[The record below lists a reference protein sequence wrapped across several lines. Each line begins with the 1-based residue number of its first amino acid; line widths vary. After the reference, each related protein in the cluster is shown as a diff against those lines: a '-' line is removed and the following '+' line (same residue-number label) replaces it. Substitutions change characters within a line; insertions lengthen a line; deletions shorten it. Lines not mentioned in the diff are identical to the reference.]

1 MSKKRN
7 TTKSSLRKN
16 DRPKG
21 SEPASRATIDK
32 ARAEITKKW
41 AESEAAAK
49 ANGTAELDRVPM
61 VALGANGA
69 KKGRKASKDATD
81 ASDATGA
88 NVGGPKAKTPKAPR
102 TPKTPRTPKE
112 PKPKRLSGLDLAAKV
127 LAEAGEPLNAK
138 TIAERAIAA
147 GWKTSGAT
155 PHATLYA
162 AIIREIAAKGREAR
176 FTKKDRGLF
185 ASNAKGGA

>member
-1 MSKKRN
+1 MSKKN
-7 TTKSSLRKN
+7 TKKSTLRKS

-69 KKGRKASKDATD
+69 KKGKKAAKDATD
-81 ASDATGA
+81 AKDATGG

-102 TPKTPRTPKE
+102 TPKTPKE
-112 PKPKRLSGLDLAAKV
+112 PKPKRLSGLDLAATV
-127 LAEAGEPLNAK
+127 LAESGEPLNAK

-185 ASNAKGGA
+185 AANQKGGA

>member
-7 TTKSSLRKN
+7 TTKSSIRKS

-21 SEPASRATIDK
+21 SEPASQATIDK

-69 KKGRKASKDATD
+69 KKGRKAAKDATD

-88 NVGGPKAKTPKAPR
+88 NVGGPKAKAPRTPKAPR
-102 TPKTPRTPKE
+102 APKAPKE
-112 PKPKRLSGLDLAAKV
+112 PKPKRLSGLDLAARV
-127 LAEAGEPLNAK
+127 LADAGEPLNAK

-147 GWKTSGAT
+147 GWKTNGAT

-162 AIIREIAAKGREAR
+162 AIIREVAAKGREAR
-176 FTKKDRGLF
+176 FTKTERGLF
-185 ASNAKGGA
+185 KANAKGGA